1 MSEITLQAQTRTQ
14 KGRKTNV
21 IRAEGLVPAVVYGDG
36 TDPQSISVNRQEFI
50 KVYRTAGESSIVGL
64 SIADAKPLNVLIHDY
79 DLDPLRDEVIHIDFR
94 SVDMNKPIEAV
105 VTLEF
110 VGESAAVKTLG
121 GILMNSRET
130 VLVRALPSKLVRS
143 INVDLSLLETFDD
156 VIRLVNLD
164 LPEGMEVVGDTNLT
178 VASVSKPRTAAEIA
192 ALDEA
197 ESGAPEGEVPAEGEA
212 PAEGEEAPAE
222 GEAPAGGEGEE
233 KKSE

>member
-1 MSEITLQAQTRTQ
+1 MSEITLQAQTRTE

-50 KVYRTAGESSIVGL
+50 KVYRTAGESSIIEL
-64 SIADAKPLNVLIHDY
+64 SVADAKPLHVLIHDY

-110 VGESAAVKTLG
+110 VGEAAAVKALG
-121 GILMNSRET
+121 GTLMNSRET

-143 INVDLSLLETFDD
+143 INVDLTQLATFDD

-164 LPEGMEVVGDTNLT
+164 LPEGMEIVGDTNLT
-178 VASVSKPRTAAEIA
+178 IVSVSKPRTVAEMA

-197 ESGAPEGEVPAEGEA
+197 EGEAPTDGEASGEGEAADEGEA
-212 PAEGEEAPAE
+212 PAEGEEKKAE
-222 GEAPAGGEGEE
+222 
-233 KKSE
+233 

>member
-50 KVYRTAGESSIVGL
+50 KVYRAAGESSIIEL
-64 SIADAKPLNVLIHDY
+64 SVADAKPLNVLIHDY

-110 VGESAAVKTLG
+110 VGEAAAVKTLG
-121 GILMNSRET
+121 GTLMNSRET

-143 INVDLSLLETFDD
+143 INVDLTQLATFDD

-164 LPEGMEVVGDTNLT
+164 LPEGMEIVGDTNLT
-178 VASVSKPRTAAEIA
+178 IVSVSKPRTVAEMA

-197 ESGAPEGEVPAEGEA
+197 EGEAPTEGEAPAEGEAAAEGEA
-212 PAEGEEAPAE
+212 PAEGEEKKAE
-222 GEAPAGGEGEE
+222 
-233 KKSE
+233 